1 MVRKQEILLGKG
13 ARGGEQ
19 EGKGTQEDC
28 SATWLAVSGFYGD
41 GTSFRVVFNQS
52 F

>member
-1 MVRKQEILLGKG
+1 MLTKQENLLGKG
-13 ARGGEQ
+13 HPGGEQ

-28 SATWLAVSGFYGD
+28 CHVTCSLGFHGD
-41 GTSFRVVFNQS
+41 EFSFRVVFNQS